1 MAVHQTSEF
10 LINPVLCDETFFKK
24 FKESHRPQSAQSKI
38 PYDVASVHVKKP
50 KEAVTKA
57 KAARSCT
64 LRQSQKQQQ
73 EQHEQQQ
80 RSKHQRSRVESVTPM
95 QSLDSPCLSHA
106 AVRAASGSAGIS
118 PMRAAMLGQV
128 SSLQEKLF
136 EAQAKL
142 EHNQLNQVALLASQ
156 SQLKV
161 ELAEAKS
168 RELSSQL
175 QTELKVRAEL
185 DRSRAEGVEAREN
198 ELRQMGEYKARA
210 EMQARMTATQ
220 LEYANAR
227 AEQQERSNR
236 FQAEMHQGNLRF
248 QTQVAF
254 HGMAMGS
261 GGRCTSSRMCIL
273 KSFQETMQPLQQP
286 QLPQQQQLPPQ
297 QPAQAVDTEA
307 IFCHRCGTRCSIPD
321 AMFCFKCCTKF
332 AR

>member
-1 MAVHQTSEF
+1 
-10 LINPVLCDETFFKK
+10 
-24 FKESHRPQSAQSKI
+24 
-38 PYDVASVHVKKP
+38 
-50 KEAVTKA
+50 
-57 KAARSCT
+57 
-64 LRQSQKQQQ
+64 
-73 EQHEQQQ
+73 
-80 RSKHQRSRVESVTPM
+80 
-95 QSLDSPCLSHA
+95 
-106 AVRAASGSAGIS
+106 
-118 PMRAAMLGQV
+118 MRAAMLGQV

-220 LEYANAR
+220 LEYAIAR

-248 QTQVAF
+248 KTQVAF